1 MTNRA
6 PIFSSDYLDRKR
18 RELIRLRDALRG
30 TAAAAEAEE
39 TAIRSEAGLQA
50 HETEDDG
57 QRLDRLELEGNLVRR
72 DVSRLARV
80 ERALQK
86 LAEGTYGLSDQ
97 SGERIPESR
106 LEAMP
111 EAINTVAEQEASE
124 VNH

>member
-39 TAIRSEAGLQA
+39 TAIRTEGGLQA